1 MNLPVLMY
9 HKVSENYSD
18 ALTVTTA
25 ELERQM
31 LYVLTKGYQCVTTEQ
46 VLNFCKT
53 GKPLPLKPIL
63 ITFDDAHVSFQNLAL
78 PILKNAG
85 INKVTLFVATDLI
98 GTNHSDCGEIMSLEQ
113 IQNLDFNFVEL
124 GLHSHRHQ
132 NYKNLSI
139 VDARKDLQEHISF
152 PAKNR
157 ISFAPAFAY
166 PYGGFPKNKIAMNY
180 LKELFFENNIQLAF
194 RIGNRINRLSKST
207 DLFTLNRI
215 DIRGTDSFF
224 KFKMKLK
231 FGKKFSIFDF
241 RFLIDIFKKK
251 FIIRNS

>member
-9 HKVSENYSD
+9 HKVSENYFD

-25 ELERQM
+25 QLERQM
-31 LYVLTKGYQCVTTEQ
+31 LYVVTKNYQCVTTEE
-46 VLNFCKT
+46 VLHFCKT

-98 GTNHSDCGEIMSLEQ
+98 ATQHPDCGEIMSLEQ
-113 IQNLDFNFVEL
+113 IRNLEYESIPIETA
-124 GLHSHRHQ
+124 LHSHRHQ
-132 NYKNLSI
+132 NYKTLS
-139 VDARKDLQEHISF
+139 VADAQKDLQEHISF
-152 PAKNR
+152 LKKNR

-166 PYGGFPKNKIAMNY
+166 PYGGFPKNKIARNN

-224 KFKMKLK
+224 KFKIKLK
-231 FGKKFSIFDF
+231 FGKRLSIFDF
-241 RFLIDIFKKK
+241 
-251 FIIRNS
+251 